1 MSVQVQKYL
10 TDISPKYEND
20 FITFD
25 QFKEIIN
32 QMAKI
37 DSRCEFNDEVIQQL
51 YDFVF
56 YKQNGQVCFGA
67 VVGLTLEILKER
79 TSYTPSQAQEFQVQN
94 QNQKTLWQQ
103 VQLVIDQLTS
113 DTLHQ
118 MKYIYEQ
125 CVEDLQSSQ
134 DGDSDEDGLGKK
146 KSIDPAN
153 GVDMDYIIQ
162 KVEQMNSLNQSEKEN
177 IDFLFKCIQD
187 DQGRVTYA
195 SLGDLMSLLEQYW
208 INLVQQQAGES
219 QSGQQNRGSTV
230 IQNTQKVNSLTRL
243 EDDDDQQSQNKKNEQ
258 DQQDESKQYYK
269 YDYMQDL
276 VHRVDQ
282 LKQMKGQKNQFYEI
296 LDDMFNNLLLLGTKL
311 DSYEMELE
319 QQNKKSSK
327 QQNETMKL
335 EQKVTY
341 LETEMKRVIEYKDD
355 LEAQLDNLTK
365 EYDILEQ
372 KYAIKDQTER
382 ENQKTLENVS
392 KLETQ
397 CAQYSRKQKELEQK
411 NEQLKLENT
420 DLKQESDKMY
430 GLFQQAEEELDQIK
444 QQLSQSQTSQ
454 VLSNIE
460 QQSKSQTDLVLL
472 QKLKDEN
479 RAIQMKLQIL
489 NDEAQKYKLLY
500 ESREEEYQELQRVHK
515 QLMAQYEE
523 ACIVSR
529 DKPLRL
535 FNNDGTSRKSTR
547 YSIKPLSGGFGRQSI
562 RKSVRPTVQFGNNN
576 KTSLIGIDN
585 NQNQDQNGR
594 ISFNY
599 STRGSVFNEEIKQS
613 NGNNFILNTENS
625 IRSSIMSVRQSVNF
639 DKFWDQFQNRMS
651 IANQNGQLQKQTSQ
665 KEDQPASSQVLDPR
679 NPQYY
684 ANFLAFDE
692 NELYA
697 RDFLGLRDN
706 KKIQQILDKY
716 SDVDNPNE
724 MKCFSDSIYRINNSN
739 ERERRILF
747 ATPYN
752 IFILHT
758 RNFKVIRRIQIDR
771 ITKITF
777 LNKSAYL
784 CVISIKQE
792 YDYLIE
798 TYRRADF
805 NMFLMLTIKE
815 RQLVPYK
822 IQFADEINIQFRGI
836 KDKINIGQIDEK
848 TLLNRFQ
855 ASFKSA
861 QMVGFLEICKHNWI
875 KDFFSEPWKE
885 YFFVLSNI
893 GLVSFAKPGDSKPLL
908 FIPIN
913 DALVIK
919 DPAGQEK
926 KFCIKIFYQNS
937 NQHYILAC
945 QSKADQDKWLD
956 SIRKV
961 IYQSVNTN
969 AKRDQIMKS
978 QYMDPKDVIQEQ
990 DDEN

>member
-10 TDISPKYEND
+10 ADISPKYEND

-25 QFKEIIN
+25 QFKKIIN

-37 DSRCEFNDEVIQQL
+37 DNRCEFNDEVIQQL

-56 YKQNGQVCFGA
+56 YKQNGQVCFRA
-67 VVGLTLEILKER
+67 VVGLTLEILKQR
-79 TSYTPSQAQEFQVQN
+79 TSYTPSQAQEFEVQN
-94 QNQKTLWQQ
+94 PNQKTLWQQ

-125 CVEDLQSSQ
+125 CVEDLKSSQ

-177 IDFLFKCIQD
+177 IDFVFKCIQD
-187 DQGRVTYA
+187 DQGRVKHA
-195 SLGDLMSLLEQYW
+195 SLGNLMSLLEEYW
-208 INLVQQQAGES
+208 ISLAQQQAGES

-243 EDDDDQQSQNKKNEQ
+243 EDDNDQQSQNKKDEQ
-258 DQQDESKQYYK
+258 DQQDESKQYQK
-269 YDYMQDL
+269 YDQMQDL

-296 LDDMFNNLLLLGTKL
+296 VDDMFNNLLLLGTKL
-311 DSYEMELE
+311 NSYEMELE
-319 QQNKKSSK
+319 QQTKKSSK

-355 LEAQLDNLTK
+355 LEAQLGDLTK

-397 CAQYSRKQKELEQK
+397 CEQKSRKQKEFEQK
-411 NEQLKLENT
+411 NEQLKLENA

-430 GLFQQAEEELDQIK
+430 GLFQQAQEELDQIK

-454 VLSNIE
+454 ALSNIE

-472 QKLKDEN
+472 KKLKDEN

-489 NDEAQKYKLLY
+489 NDEAQKYKLQY

-529 DKPLRL
+529 DKPIRL
-535 FNNDGTSRKSTR
+535 FNNDGTGRKSTR

-562 RKSVRPTVQFGNNN
+562 RKSVRPTEKFANNN
-576 KTSLIGIDN
+576 KTSLIGFDN
-585 NQNQDQNGR
+585 NQKQNQNGR

-599 STRGSVFNEEIKQS
+599 FTRGSVFNEEIKQS

-625 IRSSIMSVRQSVNF
+625 IRSSIMSDRQSVNF
-639 DKFWDQFQNRMS
+639 DKFWDQFQNRMR

-697 RDFLGLRDN
+697 RNFLGLRDN

-822 IQFADEINIQFRGI
+822 IQFADDINIQFRGI
-836 KDKINIGQIDEK
+836 KDKINIGQMDEK

-861 QMVGFLEICKHNWI
+861 QMVGFFQKYANTTGSKTSSQSLGKNT
-875 KDFFSEPWKE
+875 FSF
-885 YFFVLSNI
+885 YL
-893 GLVSFAKPGDSKPLL
+893 
-908 FIPIN
+908 
-913 DALVIK
+913 AL
-919 DPAGQEK
+919 G
-926 KFCIKIFYQNS
+926 
-937 NQHYILAC
+937 
-945 QSKADQDKWLD
+945 
-956 SIRKV
+956 
-961 IYQSVNTN
+961 
-969 AKRDQIMKS
+969 
-978 QYMDPKDVIQEQ
+978 
-990 DDEN
+990 